1 MLGPLNGEDLR
12 IQRFFL
18 AATAV
23 IFFVAAVAL
32 LGWHFDW
39 PAMRSLGL
47 GLTAMN
53 PLTAIC
59 FLALGTAFLL
69 NYRSIGTGR
78 LAPGVP
84 MLAAAVTFVG
94 LYRTLAYWVPELP
107 LMDTFLYASLLDW
120 EPVPNR
126 MAPNTASAFVMCGT
140 AILLLLGRTAIAK
153 IASQVLA
160 CVCLFI
166 AGLTLVGYAFAEKS
180 LTELFAIPMAVNT
193 AIAFFCSGLCVV
205 LLSHREGPAAAFTT
219 SDAPGQWTRRLL
231 GACLAVPFGIGF
243 ACAYGER
250 AGYFSASFGAAVLVV
265 GVTTLLCVVLWQAGV
280 GLHRATAQVHHQ
292 RAFLNEV
299 INTTPNI
306 VLVVESSGQVVL
318 ANRAATTVLG
328 EEDQTC
334 VPETHVLFHLVNE
347 TFEGV
352 GQVSIPEQCIET
364 ANGET
369 RWYHVEC
376 RRISDPERVGERALI
391 VLNDVTE
398 RKLSEDRIRESEGR
412 LAGLSNWLNDV
423 VWSLDPRTGAVV
435 YASDVAK
442 SVCGIRAEEF
452 VADPNAWRRLTVP
465 EDLPRAEETLQR
477 LLAGEEVSAEFTI
490 ARPDGEL
497 RVIESFGRPVR
508 DDAGEL
514 IRVDG
519 ITRDVTD
526 KRKADQELRDARDQA
541 HRANRAKSEFL
552 SRMSH
557 ELRTPLN
564 SMMGF
569 AQLLNLQ
576 GVRPGQEECVQRI
589 LKAGNHLLE
598 LINEVLDIARI
609 ESNTFTMSKES
620 VRVMDVAECA
630 IELIRPLAE
639 QQGLQLEL
647 DCDGMQDV
655 SVLADKQR
663 LSQVLLNLLS
673 NAVKYNSPAGLV
685 RLSAFVVGQEVW
697 FEVSDTGPGLSAE
710 QQARLFTPF
719 DRLGADQL
727 GVEGTGLGLSLSQR
741 LTEAM
746 GGSLTLAETSP
757 LGSTFRVVLALAPAQ
772 PDSSDVA
779 ETSDAW
785 VGVAAAGSFAMSP
798 LVGSEAM
805 RDAHDADVPRPR
817 RHRKVLQ
824 IEDNPANLELTE
836 RIFKSVPDVRLL
848 GATHGRLGLDLARE
862 HKPDLILLDLH
873 LPDIHGEKL
882 LSIIRSDDELRDT
895 PVIVTSADATQST
908 MSKIQELGV
917 SEYLTKP
924 FDVLRF
930 LEAVRRVLNG
940 SEQKAA

>member
-1 MLGPLNGEDLR
+1 MLGPVNGQDPR

-78 LAPGVP
+78 LSPGVP
-84 MLAAAVTFVG
+84 TLVAAVTAVG
-94 LYRTLAYWVPELP
+94 LYRTLAYWAPQLP
-107 LMDTFLYASLLDW
+107 LMDTLLYASLLDL
-120 EPVPNR
+120 ESVPNR
-126 MAPNTASAFVMCGT
+126 MAPNTASAFVICGAAT
-140 AILLLLGRTAIAK
+140 LLLLWRSSIAK

-166 AGLTLVGYAFAEKS
+166 AGLTLVGYVFAEKS

-205 LLSHREGPAAAFTT
+205 LLSHREGPAAAFT
-219 SDAPGQWTRRLL
+219 SVDAPGQWTRRLL

-243 ACAYGER
+243 VCAYCER
-250 AGYFSASFGAAVLVV
+250 TGYFTASFGAALLVL
-265 GVTTLLCVVLWQAGV
+265 GVTTLLCIVLWQAGV
-280 GLHRATAQVHHQ
+280 GLQRATAPVNHQ
-292 RAFLNEV
+292 RAFLNQV
-299 INTTPNI
+299 INTTPNV
-306 VLVVESSGQVVL
+306 VLVVESSGRVVL
-318 ANRAATTVLG
+318 ANRAATAVLG
-328 EEDQTC
+328 EEDQTR
-334 VPETHVLFHLVNE
+334 VPETHALFHLVNE

-352 GQVSIPEQCIET
+352 GHVSIPEQCVET
-364 ANGET
+364 ADGAT
-369 RWYHVEC
+369 RWYRVEC
-376 RRISDPERVGERALI
+376 RRISDPERAGELALI
-391 VLNDVTE
+391 VLNDITE
-398 RKLSEDRIRESEGR
+398 RKLSEDRIRESESR

-435 YASDVAK
+435 YASDAIHN
-442 SVCGIRAEEF
+442 VCGIRAEEI
-452 VADPNAWRRLTVP
+452 VTDPNAWRRLAVP

-477 LLAGEEVSAEFTI
+477 LLAGEEVCAELTI
-490 ARPDGEL
+490 VRSDGE
-497 RVIESFGRPVR
+497 RRSIELFGRPVR
-508 DDAGEL
+508 NDADEL
-514 IRVDG
+514 IRIDG

-541 HRANRAKSEFL
+541 HRANQSKSEFL

-620 VRVMDVAECA
+620 VRVLDVAECA

-719 DRLGADQL
+719 DRLGADQF

-746 GGSLTLAETSP
+746 GGTLTLAETSP
-757 LGSTFRVVLALAPAQ
+757 LGSTFRVVLALARAQ
-772 PDSSDVA
+772 EDSA
-779 ETSDAW
+779 DATDISGSW
-785 VGVAAAGSFAMSP
+785 VGVSSAGS
-798 LVGSEAM
+798 LEDHLLGGSEAM
-805 RDAHDADVPRPR
+805 RDAHDVDVSRPR
-817 RHRKVLQ
+817 RQRKVLQ

-836 RIFKSVPDVRLL
+836 RIFKSVPGVQLL

-873 LPDIHGEKL
+873 LPDIHGEEL
-882 LSIIRSDDELRDT
+882 LSIMRSDDELRDT

-908 MSKIQELGV
+908 MSRIQQLGV

-930 LEAVRRVLNG
+930 LEAVRQVLND